1 MQVVWCIR
9 LWRTGLVSRYAALFV
24 FLAVSSGNS
33 ILIQVLSSLFNRLED
48 NYFYLYRW
56 AWVASK
62 PIYAILMF
70 CVLVEVYS
78 RIVEKYQGLHR
89 LGQIFMWA
97 ASGSAAALFL
107 AMSVLGGSPDEWLA
121 FWHLQERSIYTALAV
136 FSLLVISFSL
146 HFRLAVSRNLRIVFT
161 VFAVSVTSSALLRTA
176 DDLGLLGGA
185 LDGTQLNSAIYF
197 ALVGFALLRFSA
209 DGERNPRPLPL
220 PEPLRIASEA
230 EVTQGLVH
238 LNQQL
243 TRILRS

>member
-1 MQVVWCIR
+1 M
-9 LWRTGLVSRYAALFV
+9 SRYAALFV
-24 FLAVSSGNS
+24 FLAVGSGHG
-33 ILIQVLSSLFNRLED
+33 ILMQALSSLVNHRGSS
-48 NYFYLYRW
+48 YFYVYKW
-56 AWVASK
+56 TWVASK

-97 ASGSAAALFL
+97 ASGSVGALFL

-176 DDLGLLGGA
+176 DDLGLMGGV

-220 PEPLRIASEA
+220 PESLRIASEA